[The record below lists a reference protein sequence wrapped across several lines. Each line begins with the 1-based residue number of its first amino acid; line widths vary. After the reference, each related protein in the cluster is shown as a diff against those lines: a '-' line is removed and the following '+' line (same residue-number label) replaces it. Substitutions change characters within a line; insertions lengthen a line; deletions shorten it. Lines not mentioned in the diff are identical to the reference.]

1 MDAES
6 GPIRCDSSLSVV
18 KIQTVAEQ
26 GKGGR
31 NKRLLAKH
39 KFSDP
44 EIEELYQL
52 HSANQKKTELFRCF
66 LYCILFY
73 SLVHIVVYAAW
84 IGRNPVVFGGAGGE
98 EEDHH
103 HDRYEGGGGHPVG
116 GDGMVTQTGKFS
128 KKYIKVCFEKSRIF
142 KKITNPGFIFFS
154 RLNCSRNTGNYD
166 TPHLRDNVGTIS

>member
-128 KKYIKVCFEKSRIF
+128 KK
-142 KKITNPGFIFFS
+142 KIM
-154 RLNCSRNTGNYD
+154 
-166 TPHLRDNVGTIS
+166 

>member
-18 KIQTVAEQ
+18 KIQPVGEGQ
-26 GKGGR
+26 KGG
-31 NKRLLAKH
+31 KQRLFARH

-73 SLVHIVVYAAW
+73 SVVHLFVYASW
-84 IGRNPVVFGGAGGE
+84 ICKNPVVFGGDPGPDE
-98 EEDHH
+98 YHH
-103 HDRYEGGGGHPVG
+103 HERYGGPGGTHPTA
-116 GDGMVTQTGKFS
+116 GDGSMVTTSGKKLVSSTF
-128 KKYIKVCFEKSRIF
+128 YIPDC
-142 KKITNPGFIFFS
+142 TAPGYKPAFDIILFFS
-154 RLNCSRNTGNYD
+154 GA
-166 TPHLRDNVGTIS
+166 